1 MKNSKIKADFTK
13 YYQGVK
19 TQETINLFDKIST
32 YEDMYK
38 KDIAF
43 FSKDELLDVLRS
55 FGTPST
61 SVLKKYVTIINAY
74 IEFYK
79 IANKKDDSFLNV
91 CSTLTTEDYQ
101 QCVNRFALMRSYI
114 SPDTL
119 NDILQHI
126 ANPCDKFLV
135 LAFYEG
141 LKGSNYEEITEL
153 ELSDIDVNTLEF
165 KLCTGRVLKVSKQLC
180 DIARLS
186 GIKHDYISGDTMLE
200 LHKCPLIFKPRDNK
214 ELNGDRILA
223 KRRVYKRMQKI
234 KQEVDYLELSIPRL
248 INSGFITQIKIAAS
262 ENGMD
267 PMDFMTSKEPT
278 AIDIK
283 ERYGF
288 AKTPLFQL
296 RDTFKE
302 YLA

>member
-1 MKNSKIKADFTK
+1 MKNNKIKADFAK
-13 YYQGVK
+13 HYQGVK
-19 TQETINLFDKIST
+19 VKETINLFEKIAI
-32 YEDMYK
+32 YEDMYR
-38 KDIAF
+38 KDIVF
-43 FSKDELLDVLRS
+43 FNKDELLDVLRS
-55 FGTPST
+55 FGTPSV

-74 IEFYK
+74 VEFYK
-79 IANKKDDSFLNV
+79 KTNKKDKDFINV
-91 CSTLTTEDYQ
+91 CSTLTADDYQ
-101 QCVNRFALMRSYI
+101 QCVNKFALMRSYI
-114 SPDTL
+114 TPGTL
-119 NDILQHI
+119 NNILTRI

-141 LKGSNYEEITEL
+141 MRGSNYEEVTEL
-153 ELSDIDVNTLEF
+153 KLSDINVDTLEF
-165 KLCTGRVLKVSKQLC
+165 KLCTGRTIKVSKQLC

-186 GIKHDYISGDTMLE
+186 GIKHDYVSGDTTLE
-200 LHKCPLIFKPRDNK
+200 LHRCPLIFKPRDNK
-214 ELNGDRILA
+214 QLNGDRILA

-234 KQEVDYLELSIPRL
+234 KQEADYLELSIPRL
-248 INSGFITQIKIAAS
+248 LNSGFITQIKIAAS
-262 ENGMD
+262 EIGMD
-267 PMDFMTSKEPT
+267 PMDFMTSKEPA